1 MSPAAIFIECD
12 IADIMQA
19 VFDAP
24 VAAIEIQELFRAC
37 FLGREARNA
46 IGDLARRVS
55 PEAPGYAFDSSDLF
69 VMWKVEIV
77 LKVGRSPNPAYF
89 PTTVAFLHRFVLRGE
104 KPPTS
109 RLLCPPSGFAGCL

>member
-1 MSPAAIFIECD
+1 
-12 IADIMQA
+12 MQA

-37 FLGREARNA
+37 FWGREARNA
-46 IGDLARRVS
+46 IGNLAARRVS
-55 PEAPGYAFDSSDLF
+55 PEVPGDALDSRDLF

-89 PTTVAFLHRFVLRGE
+89 PTAVAFLHRFVLRGE

-109 RLLCPPSGFAGCL
+109 RRLYLPSRFAGCL